1 MSRIQKS
8 TLENGIRVL
17 TEEMPDVESST
28 IGVWVVTGSRNET
41 RGLNGIS
48 HFIEHMLFKGTDK
61 RTALDISKEIESV
74 GGVLNA
80 FTGRE
85 YTCFFAKVLNKDL
98 PRAIDLLSDIFM
110 NSKFE
115 VSEME
120 REKMVVLQ
128 EIKMVLDTPDDLVH
142 DLFAERFWRKDPIGW
157 SVLGSSK
164 TVRSI
169 KKADIIKY
177 FNEHYHSGSVFIS
190 AAGGLKSGRV
200 VKLLNSAFGRMKM
213 KSRRAA
219 SSRPRP
225 VSGIKLFKKDLEQT
239 HICIGVPAPP
249 QPHPERYRVYL
260 MNTILGGGM
269 SSRLFQEIRE
279 KRGLAYSVYTYLNL
293 CRDTGAFVTYAGVS
307 KENFAGVVGLI
318 MEEYEKFRKGVTA
331 EELEN
336 AKEQL
341 KGGMLLG
348 LETSDN
354 RMMKLARDEIYFNRV
369 IPVKDIVKGIDSV
382 TLKDLSE
389 TAGRILSPDK
399 MLVVAMGNVTMS
411 GLPKSIRALN

>member
-8 TLENGIRVL
+8 TLENGIKVL

-28 IGVWVVTGSRNET
+28 IGIWVVTGSRNEG
-41 RGLNGIS
+41 RSLNGIS
-48 HFIEHMLFKGTDK
+48 HFIEHMLFKGTVK

-80 FTGRE
+80 FTSRE
-85 YTCFFAKVLNKDL
+85 YTCFFAKVLNKDM

-110 NSKFE
+110 NSKFDNTE
-115 VSEME
+115 IA

-128 EIKMVLDTPDDLVH
+128 EIKMVLDTPDDLIH
-142 DLFAERFWRKDPIGW
+142 DLFAERFWQRDPIGW

-164 TVRSI
+164 TVKSI
-169 KKADIIKY
+169 KRDDIIRY
-177 FNEHYHSGSVFIS
+177 FNEHYRSGSIFIT

-200 VKLLNSAFGRMKM
+200 VKLLNSMFGRIKRKPHKTTSSKP
-213 KSRRAA
+213 KS
-219 SSRPRP
+219 SPG
-225 VSGIKLFKKDLEQT
+225 VKLFKKDLEQT

-249 QPHPERYRVYL
+249 QPHPERYRIYL

-279 KRGLAYSVYTYLNL
+279 KRGLAYSVYTYINL
-293 CRDTGAFVTYAGVS
+293 CKDTGSFVTYAGVS
-307 KENFAGVVGLI
+307 KENFTEVIGLI
-318 MEEYEKFRKGVTA
+318 MKEFEKFRNGVSA

-354 RMMKLARDEIYFNRV
+354 RMMKLARDEIYFGRV

-389 TAGRILSPDK
+389 TASRILAPEK
-399 MLVVAMGNVTMS
+399 ITLVAMGYVKKS
-411 GLPKSIRALN
+411 GLPKSLRVLN